1 MALYKRGKIYHFSV
15 SRPDGLHRESTK
27 LTSKK
32 EALEFAEGRIAQI
45 KLADQRGY
53 DADKTI
59 SDAALAYLAAG
70 KDSRFVG
77 NIVDA
82 WGKRE
87 LRTLKPEWVR
97 KHAKDIYPK
106 AGPATLNR
114 QVITPLQ
121 AIINFAYQDEDGRQI
136 KIKRFAVDPK
146 KKEAVDAAW
155 HERFAAHALSPGM
168 AAMAR
173 FMFETAAR
181 ISEACRVM
189 PDDIDLD
196 ARTVQLTKTKTKPRL
211 TRVSPIMIDMLRS
224 LLAEQPKANRQDKR
238 QVNGVFGYSS
248 RHAVYN
254 GWKTTCD
261 RAGISYAPPHSSGRV
276 SFATELVVRRGIDP
290 VTAAKLG
297 GWASPKVMMDTY
309 AKADGSHEIIDS
321 VFGEQVA
328 QQNGGVEI
336 VTQKQPQTTFTN
348 TRSELD
354 NNINDL
360 EGKNLR
366 VRP

>member
-32 EALEFAEGRIAQI
+32 EALEYAEIRIAQI

-53 DADKTI
+53 DADKTV
-59 SDAALAYLAAG
+59 SDAALAYLSAG

-77 NIVDA
+77 KIVDA
-82 WGKRE
+82 WGKKP

-97 KHAKDIYPK
+97 KHAKDIYPD
-106 AGPATLNR
+106 AGNATLNR

-136 KIKRFAVDPK
+136 KIKRFEVDPK
-146 KKEAVDAAW
+146 KKSAVDAAW
-155 HERFAAHALSPGM
+155 HQKFAEHALSPGM

-181 ISEACRVM
+181 ISEACRVQ
-189 PDDIDLD
+189 PEDIDFD

-211 TRVSPIMIDMLRS
+211 TYVSPIMIEMMRELIAS
-224 LLAEQPKANRQDKR
+224 APKANRQDKR
-238 QVNGVFGYSS
+238 KVNGVFGYAS

-254 GWKTTCD
+254 GWKTVCD

-309 AKADGSHEIIDS
+309 AKADGSHKIIDD
-321 VFGEQVA
+321 VFGAQEA
-328 QQNGGVEI
+328 QQKSAVEI
-336 VTQKQPQTTFTN
+336 VAQNAPQTTLTN
-348 TRSELD
+348 GQADLHNDFNKLD
-354 NNINDL
+354 
-360 EGKNLR
+360 GKNLKA
-366 VRP
+366 RP

>member
-15 SRPDGLHRESTK
+15 SRPGGLHRESTK
-27 LTSKK
+27 LASKK
-32 EALEFAEGRIAQI
+32 EAQAFAEARIAQI

-53 DADKTI
+53 DADKKI
-59 SDAALAYLAAG
+59 KDAAYAYLAAG
-70 KDSRFVG
+70 KDHRFVG
-77 NIVDA
+77 NIVEA
-82 WGKRE
+82 WGERE

-97 KHAKDIYPK
+97 KHAKDIYPD

-146 KKEAVDAAW
+146 KKEAVDANW
-155 HERFAAHALSPGM
+155 HEQFAQHALSPGM

-173 FMFETAAR
+173 FMYETAAR

-189 PDDIDLD
+189 PEDIDLD
-196 ARTVQLTKTKTKPRL
+196 ARTVMLTRTKTKPRL
-211 TRVSPIMIDMLRS
+211 TKISPVMADMLRE
-224 LLAEQPKANRQDKR
+224 LIGQGRKANRQNKKS
-238 QVNGVFGYSS
+238 VNGVFGYAS

-254 GWKTTCD
+254 GWKTACD
-261 RAGISYAPPHSSGRV
+261 RAGITYAPPHSSGRV
-276 SFATELVVRRGIDP
+276 SFATELVVRRGVDP

-309 AKADGSHEIIDS
+309 AKADGSHDLVDAI
-321 VFGEQVA
+321 FGA
-328 QQNGGVEI
+328 QAAHENQTVESI
-336 VTQKQPQTTFTN
+336 TQTPHNLTAAGDH
-348 TRSELD
+348 SENVND
-354 NNINDL
+354 FNDL
-360 EGKNLR
+360 QKNFA
-366 VRP
+366 RPRP